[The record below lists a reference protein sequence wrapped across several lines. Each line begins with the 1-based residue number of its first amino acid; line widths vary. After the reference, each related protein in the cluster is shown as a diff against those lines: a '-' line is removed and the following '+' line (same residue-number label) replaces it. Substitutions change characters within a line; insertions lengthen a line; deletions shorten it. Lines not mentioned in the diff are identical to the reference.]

1 MNRIAVFPGSFD
13 PITLGHVDVINR
25 ALPLFDKVIIAIG
38 VNSAKQSLF
47 SLENRLE
54 WIRKIFAGQDDIEV
68 EYYQGLTTDYCNRK
82 NARFLVRGLRST
94 ADFGYER
101 AIAQLNKDLEPDI
114 ETIFLVSRPAHV
126 HISSTIVREI
136 LKNNGNAEQ
145 FLPGKVSQKIVAA
158 MGDT

>member
-54 WIRKIFAGQDDIEV
+54 WIRKIFAGHDDIEV
-68 EYYQGLTTDYCNRK
+68 EHYQGLTTDYCNRK

-101 AIAQLNKDLEPDI
+101 TIAQLNKDLEPDI

-158 MGDT
+158 MENN